1 MDIIK
6 NPVVIG
12 LLFGSVSYAYLM
24 WQNKKKNKNK
34 NKDKKKKI
42 NIIIPI
48 LISFIGWFIA
58 YSYFN
63 YDVDKNVVYEFNKS
77 SNKNAM
83 PLPMLPQKSYKFTG
97 NVNPESVDFHS
108 VNYVASGINIPTKLP
123 EVLLQMY

>member
-6 NPVVIG
+6 NPVIIG
-12 LLFGSVSYAYLM
+12 ILFGVVSYAYLV

-42 NIIIPI
+42 NLLIPV

-63 YDVDKNVVYEFNKS
+63 YDNDT
-77 SNKNAM
+77 NKNTI
-83 PLPMLPQKSYKFTG
+83 PLPILPQKSYKFTG

-108 VNYVASGINIPTKLP
+108 VNYVSNGINIPTKLP